1 MSSPLAPIFPYVNT
15 LVFFAAYTV
24 LYKNNPL
31 YRGVTNL
38 VIGISAGYL
47 IASNIDA
54 FYRGVVIDQMTNGL
68 NIQNVLAWV
77 IGVLFVFVFFPKL
90 ISLYRAAAILVMTV
104 GIGMQLPYGPATFWT
119 LTVGYA
125 KNMFNFV
132 NGGFNAV
139 TIGALAAAI
148 AYVLGMSYFFF
159 TDKADKPTA
168 PFRKGGRIVLL
179 IYAAFC
185 IVQTALGMI
194 NIFQW
199 KLLEAINGVPTT
211 WYIPIGLFLLILVDA
226 FVFPLRKLIPGT
238 SKVEAKTS

>member
-1 MSSPLAPIFPYVNT
+1 MSSPLTGIFPYLSC
-15 LVFFAAYTV
+15 LVFFASYTV

-54 FYRGVVIDQMTNGL
+54 FYRGVIIDQITNGL
-68 NIQNVLAWV
+68 SLQNVLAWI
-77 IGVLFVFVFFPKL
+77 IGVLFIFVFFPKL
-90 ISLYRAAAILVMTV
+90 IALYRAAAILVMTV

-125 KNMFNFV
+125 QNMFNFV
-132 NGGFNAV
+132 QGGFNEV
-139 TIGALAAAI
+139 TFGALAAAI
-148 AYVLGMSYFFF
+148 AFCLGMSYFFF
-159 TDKADKPTA
+159 TDRADKPTA
-168 PFRKGGRIVLL
+168 PFRKGGRLILL

-199 KLLEAINGVPTT
+199 KLLEALNGVPTT

-226 FVFPLRKLIPGT
+226 FVFPLRKLIPGA
-238 SKVEAKTS
+238 SEVEAKTS